1 MQIFTIISNC
11 RFFNISFFFSVATD
25 EILIR
30 HSRIE
35 KNDRGA
41 IIYRNTGEIGPNLV
55 ISNCMI
61 QKNGYHLFGNI
72 STTTYAVQLHFHNTL
87 VGKTF

>member
-1 MQIFTIISNC
+1 M
-11 RFFNISFFFSVATD
+11 
-25 EILIR
+25 
-30 HSRIE
+30 E

-41 IIYRNTGEIGPNLV
+41 IIYRNTGEIGPNLI

-72 STTTYAVQLHFHNTL
+72 STTTYAIQLHFHNTL
-87 VGKTF
+87 VSNTIHFYCFFLLS